1 MRRTLR
7 TRVHFFILGFCT
19 CLLLTGIVRFLLHN
33 SNLLP
38 FREEQQEARFYPV
51 GSCKDCQIITVHH
64 WRVSRLADKMEVH
77 LASAKVL
84 GINPIESEEDLK
96 RQIGPL
102 RRS

>member
-1 MRRTLR
+1 
-7 TRVHFFILGFCT
+7 
-19 CLLLTGIVRFLLHN
+19 
-33 SNLLP
+33 
-38 FREEQQEARFYPV
+38 
-51 GSCKDCQIITVHH
+51 VHH